1 MNKIIRLFA
10 AAAFTLGISAAC
22 TDLNDI
28 EDRLDSL
35 EGRVAALETII
46 PSLNANIEAL
56 QKLTAGGTINS
67 ATVKDGVWTIVL
79 SNGETLTLT
88 QGSIGVGNAPVMSV
102 DKDGYWM
109 VDYGT
114 GATYILIDGNK
125 VKAIGTDGKT
135 PMFGVDANGY
145 WTVSYDDGKTYSQVK
160 GADGN
165 PVSALPQGDAKDP
178 YFEDV
183 KLVDGNLEITLRGGE
198 KITVP
203 VLSDFLCAIEATGVQ
218 IMDPGASM
226 PFNVTLKGVKSTMI
240 TTPAGWKATLS
251 EAVDSKA
258 VLTVTAPKVTKSTIA
273 DSNADI
279 TILAFSEQNYAAIS
293 KIQVMLSDAPVVINP
308 IANVAAG
315 DVTETTLTYNV
326 ATADATS
333 WKYIH
338 QLETAE
344 APDAAKIA
352 AEGTEGT
359 GTSVTFEGLESGT
372 SYVLYVLP
380 LNGTIQGKV
389 ASAKNTTKEVVV
401 VITDLYQAYMD
412 GMEIE
417 IAGVKYSKAVN
428 GDPVLKTASH
438 KTDATFKNTIHQKA
452 AAVVFLEADADKSF
466 GITSV
471 TEIKGN
477 VAVVSRY
484 VDKPVTIESTSYI
497 KVMNG
502 SLAFDNVTIDFAG
515 STVGYFLNN
524 ANATADM
531 QGVYFNK
538 VKMLNIT
545 KPVLYS
551 SVAGYGYN
559 NFIVTNSTF
568 HIAAAAQAKF
578 QLLNFYKSSVLHTYK
593 KLVFDNN
600 IVYCDDAAHQVQIM
614 NYDQNVAQAGSPW
627 EAEVSMCNN
636 TIYNL
641 PSNNGYFKFY
651 QVKSMK
657 MNKNIF
663 WADPATNV
671 ATYCMIIYSAA
682 QDGTVFDTTD
692 NIAYG
697 LASGTNWTIA
707 HSNSKY
713 IPSVNKVEKL
723 ASTPFA
729 TADVA
734 KGIFTPAAE
743 YATYGAQR

>member
-28 EDRLDSL
+28 NDRLDSL

-67 ATVKDGVWTIVL
+67 ATVNNGVWTLVL

-88 QGSIGVGNAPVMSV
+88 QGTIGVGNAPVMSV

-114 GATYILIDGNK
+114 GAEYITIDGQK

-135 PMFGVDANGY
+135 PMFGVDANGF
-145 WTVSYDDGKTYSQVK
+145 WTVSYDEGKTYTQVK

-165 PVSALPQGDAKDP
+165 PVSALPEGDAKDP

-183 KLVDGNLEITLRGGE
+183 KLVDGNLEVTLRGGE
-198 KITVP
+198 KLTVP
-203 VLSDFLCAIEATGVQ
+203 VITDFLCAIEGEGAQ
-218 IMDPGASM
+218 LFDPGETK

-251 EAVDSKA
+251 EAVDNKA
-258 VLTVTAPKVTKSTIA
+258 VLTVKAPVVTKSTIA

-308 IANVAAG
+308 VANVAAG
-315 DVTETTLTYNV
+315 EATETSLTYNV

-359 GTSVTFEGLESGT
+359 GTNVTFDGLESGT
-372 SYVLYVLP
+372 AYVLYVLP
-380 LNGTIQGKV
+380 INGTVQGNV
-389 ASAKNTTKEVVV
+389 ASAKNTTVEAVV
-401 VITDLYQAYMD
+401 VITDLYQAYVD

-428 GDPVLKTASH
+428 GDPVLKVASQ
-438 KTDATFKNTIHQKA
+438 KADATFKNTLHQKA
-452 AAVVFLEADADKSF
+452 AAVVFLEAEGENTFAL
-466 GITSV
+466 TSV
-471 TEIKGN
+471 AELKGN
-477 VAVVSRY
+477 VAIVSRY

-502 SLAFDNVTIDFAG
+502 SLAFDNVTIDFNG
-515 STVGYFLNN
+515 STAGYFLNN
-524 ANATADM
+524 SNATADM
-531 QGVYFNK
+531 DGIYFNK

-551 SVAGYGYN
+551 SVAGFGYK
-559 NFIVTNSTF
+559 NFIVENSTF
-568 HIAAAAQAKF
+568 HVAAAAQAKF
-578 QLLNFYKSSVLHTYK
+578 QLINFYKSEVLHTYK

-600 IVYCDDAAHQVQIM
+600 LVYCDDATHQIQIM
-614 NYDQNVAQAGSPW
+614 NYDQAIAQNGSPW
-627 EAEVSMCNN
+627 EVEVSMCNN
-636 TIYNL
+636 TIYNM

-663 WADPATNV
+663 WADPSVNIAS
-671 ATYCMIIYSAA
+671 YCMIIYSAE

-697 LASGTNWTIA
+697 NTAAWTIA

-713 IPSVNKVEKL
+713 IPAVNKIEKL
-723 ASTPFA
+723 AATPFA

-734 KGIFTPAAE
+734 NGIFTPTAE
-743 YATYGAQR
+743 YAAYGAQR

>member
-10 AAAFTLGISAAC
+10 AAVFTLGMSAAC

-28 EDRLDSL
+28 NDRLDSL

-56 QKLTAGGTINS
+56 QRLTAGGTINS
-67 ATVKDGVWTIVL
+67 ATVNNGVWTLVL

-88 QGSIGVGNAPVMSV
+88 QGTIGVGNAPVMSV

-114 GATYILIDGNK
+114 GAEYITIDGQK

-135 PMFGVDANGY
+135 PMFGVDANGF
-145 WTVSYDDGKTYSQVK
+145 WTVSYDDGQTYTQVK

-165 PVSALPQGDAKDP
+165 PVSALPEGDAKDP

-183 KLVDGNLEITLRGGE
+183 KLVDGNLEVTLRGGE
-198 KITVP
+198 KLTVP
-203 VLSDFLCAIEATGVQ
+203 VITDFLCAIEGEGAQ
-218 IMDPGASM
+218 LFDPGETK

-251 EAVDSKA
+251 EAVDNKA
-258 VLTVTAPKVTKSTIA
+258 VLTVKAPAVTKSTIA

-315 DVTETTLTYNV
+315 EATETSLTYNV

-352 AEGTEGT
+352 SEGTEGT

-380 LNGTIQGKV
+380 INGTIQGNV
-389 ASAKNTTKEVVV
+389 ASAKNTTVEAVV
-401 VITDLYQAYMD
+401 VITDLYQAYVD
-412 GMEIE
+412 GLEIE

-428 GDPVLKTASH
+428 GDATLKVASQ
-438 KTDATFKNTIHQKA
+438 KADATFKNTFHQKA
-452 AAVVFLEADADKSF
+452 AAVVFLEAEGENTFAL
-466 GITSV
+466 TSV
-471 TEIKGN
+471 AENKGN
-477 VAVVSRY
+477 IAIVSRY
-484 VDKPVTIESTSYI
+484 VDKPVTIECTSYI
-497 KVMNG
+497 KLMSG
-502 SLAFDNVTIDFAG
+502 SLAFDNVVIDFNGTAQ
-515 STVGYFLNN
+515 GYFLNN
-524 ANATADM
+524 ANATADFG
-531 QGVYFNK
+531 GVYFNN

-551 SVAGYGYN
+551 SVATYGYN
-559 NFIVTNSTF
+559 EFIVENSTF
-568 HIAAAAQAKF
+568 HIAAGAAAKF
-578 QLLNFYKSSVLHTYK
+578 QLINFYKSSVLHTYK

-614 NYDQNVAQAGSPW
+614 NYDQNIAQTGSLW

-636 TIYNL
+636 TFYNA
-641 PSNNGYFKFY
+641 PANNGHFKFY

-657 MNKNIF
+657 MTKNIF
-663 WADPATNV
+663 WADPSVNIAS
-671 ATYCMIIYSAA
+671 YCMIIYSAE

-697 LASGTNWTIA
+697 NIADWTIA

-713 IPSVNKVEKL
+713 IPSVNKIGKL
-723 ASTPFA
+723 AATPFA
-729 TADVA
+729 TADVTN
-734 KGIFTPAAE
+734 GIFTPTAE
-743 YATYGAQR
+743 YAAYGAQR